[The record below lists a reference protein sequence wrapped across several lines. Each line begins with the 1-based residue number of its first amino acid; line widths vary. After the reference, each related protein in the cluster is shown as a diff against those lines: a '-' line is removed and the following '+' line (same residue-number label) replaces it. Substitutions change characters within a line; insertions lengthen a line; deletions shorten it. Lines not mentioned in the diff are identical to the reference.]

1 MAITK
6 EAEKLISQLE
16 NSPEGRKHGRD
27 ARAYAVDNW
36 KIHTGEWEKPDG
48 WKDPYA
54 KLDKAAKAKSKPK
67 TAKAKAKK

>member
-16 NSPEGRKHGRD
+16 NSPEGQKHGRD

-36 KIHTGEWEKPDG
+36 KIHTGEWPAPKG

-54 KLDKAAKAKSKPK
+54 KLDKAAKAQPK
-67 TAKAKAKK
+67 TAKAKGKK

>member
-36 KIHTGEWEKPDG
+36 KIHTGEWERPDG

-54 KLDKAAKAKSKPK
+54 KLDKAAKAKPK

>member
-36 KIHTGEWEKPDG
+36 KIHTGEWPAPKG

-54 KLDKAAKAKSKPK
+54 KLDKAAKAKPK
-67 TAKAKAKK
+67 TAKAKGKK

>member
-54 KLDKAAKAKSKPK
+54 KLDKAAKAKPK
-67 TAKAKAKK
+67 TTKAKAKK

>member
-36 KIHTGEWEKPDG
+36 KIHTGEWEKPVG
-48 WKDPYA
+48 KTPMPSWIRPQRPSPRPPRRKP
-54 KLDKAAKAKSKPK
+54 KSKS
-67 TAKAKAKK
+67 

>member
-27 ARAYAVDNW
+27 ARAFAVDNW
-36 KIHTGEWEKPDG
+36 KIHTGEWEKPYPG

-54 KLDKAAKAKSKPK
+54 KLDKAAKAKPK
-67 TAKAKAKK
+67 TAKAKTKK

>member
-36 KIHTGEWEKPDG
+36 KIHTGEWPAPKG

-54 KLDKAAKAKSKPK
+54 KLDKAAKAKPK
-67 TAKAKAKK
+67 TAKEKGKK

>member
-27 ARAYAVDNW
+27 ARDAVDSW
-36 KIHTGEWEKPDG
+36 KIHTGEWEKPEG

-54 KLDKAAKAKSKPK
+54 KLDKAAKSKPK
-67 TAKAKAKK
+67 TTKAKAKK

>member
-27 ARAYAVDNW
+27 ARKYAVDCW
-36 KIHTGEWEKPDG
+36 KIHTGELEKPFPG

-54 KLDKAAKAKSKPK
+54 KLDKAAKAKP
-67 TAKAKAKK
+67 KAKAKK

>member
-27 ARAYAVDNW
+27 AAP
-36 KIHTGEWEKPDG
+36 TQ
-48 WKDPYA
+48 
-54 KLDKAAKAKSKPK
+54 
-67 TAKAKAKK
+67 

>member
-27 ARAYAVDNW
+27 ARAYAVDSW
-36 KIHTGEWEKPDG
+36 KIHTGEWRNLMVG
-48 WKDPYA
+48 
-54 KLDKAAKAKSKPK
+54 K
-67 TAKAKAKK
+67 TPMPSWIRP

>member
-16 NSPEGRKHGRD
+16 NSPEWRKHGRD

-54 KLDKAAKAKSKPK
+54 KLDK
-67 TAKAKAKK
+67 TAKAKPKTTKTKAKK

>member
-16 NSPEGRKHGRD
+16 NSPEGQKHGRD

-36 KIHTGEWEKPDG
+36 RIHTGEWPAPKG

-54 KLDKAAKAKSKPK
+54 KLDKPAKAKPK
-67 TAKAKAKK
+67 TAKAKGKK

>member
-16 NSPEGRKHGRD
+16 NSPEGQKHGRD

-36 KIHTGEWEKPDG
+36 KIHTGEWSAPKG

-54 KLDKAAKAKSKPK
+54 KLDKAAKAKPK
-67 TAKAKAKK
+67 TAKAKGKK

>member
-54 KLDKAAKAKSKPK
+54 KLDKAAKAKPK
-67 TAKAKAKK
+67 TAKAKTKK

>member
-54 KLDKAAKAKSKPK
+54 KLDKTAKAKPKPK
-67 TAKAKAKK
+67 TTKAKAKK

>member
-54 KLDKAAKAKSKPK
+54 KLDKAAKAKSK
-67 TAKAKAKK
+67 TTKAKAKK

>member
-54 KLDKAAKAKSKPK
+54 KLDKAAKAKTK

>member
-36 KIHTGEWEKPDG
+36 RIHTGEWEKPDG

-54 KLDKAAKAKSKPK
+54 KLDKAAKAKPK
-67 TAKAKAKK
+67 TAKAKGKK

>member
-54 KLDKAAKAKSKPK
+54 KLDKATKAKTK
-67 TAKAKAKK
+67 TTKAKAKK

>member
-36 KIHTGEWEKPDG
+36 RIHTGEWEKPDG

-54 KLDKAAKAKSKPK
+54 KLDKAAKAKPK
-67 TAKAKAKK
+67 TAKAKGNK

>member
-16 NSPEGRKHGRD
+16 NSPEGQKHGRD

-36 KIHTGEWEKPDG
+36 RIHTGEWPAPKG

-54 KLDKAAKAKSKPK
+54 KLDKAAKAKPK
-67 TAKAKAKK
+67 TAKAKGKK

>member
-48 WKDPYA
+48 
-54 KLDKAAKAKSKPK
+54 
-67 TAKAKAKK
+67 

>member
-36 KIHTGEWEKPDG
+36 KIHTSEWEKPDG

-54 KLDKAAKAKSKPK
+54 KLDK
-67 TAKAKAKK
+67 TAKAKPKTTKTKAKK

>member
-54 KLDKAAKAKSKPK
+54 KLDKASKAKPK
-67 TAKAKAKK
+67 TTKAKAKK

>member
-54 KLDKAAKAKSKPK
+54 KLDKAAKAKPK